1 LGLGAA
7 AVTPHQ
13 PKGELLVDSYR
24 VIHHYQAMAKE
35 KVYGEVLNLRID
47 EAMSNE
53 IKRIATQ
60 RGAPESETARMLI
73 EWGIEA
79 HRAREVAMLKLRYDV
94 DAPRDRHGDPLVLE
108 VQARWVP
115 VDEWD
120 D

>member
-1 LGLGAA
+1 MA
-7 AVTPHQ
+7 AVTRKAPT
-13 PKGELLVDSYR
+13 PGLPVDSDS
-24 VIHHYQAMAKE
+24 VIHHDQAMAKE
-35 KVYGEVLNLRID
+35 KTYSEVLNLRID

-60 RGAPESETARMLI
+60 RGSAESETARMLI

-79 HRAREVAMLKLRYDV
+79 HRAREVALLKLRYDV

-108 VQARWVP
+108 VQARWVA